1 MPPEFRSMDNENK
14 IKEEALKSFVSYAEL
29 VQATIR
35 KTLRG
40 GSLIV
45 LGPLRPRHFL
55 DVLKKLEESAEFIGL
70 GVIFSNAYGGR
81 SSHPA
86 VGRLKNYFRR
96 SRLYLNII
104 KGNAIDI
111 HDRFENLWSAFNER
125 EVKKT
130 TIRPINNVGFPKE
143 LIDFDKFKIQKFSKA
158 EMDALLDQEVC
169 EAFYPYAVVDTKTL
183 SLFWHII
190 EECNEKKD
198 KENLKVIN
206 RGTIDDIFR
215 VKRSFPD
222 RTLQLLALFDWGNA
236 SARLSPEEQRRDS
249 FGLECLFGLPF
260 GYTVS
265 NDLIESPNS
274 SPDLSELDDRLVPY
288 GEETEDEH
296 PQFYRHLADL
306 DLSHLGEI
314 VKFAHDFLE
323 NIDLQK
329 CDWEFLEIAMGSLA
343 KAFFSNGVEQLLWH
357 MIALEALIGE
367 EKETTQNIG
376 RRLGLIWGGREKKD
390 IDRIC
395 KEFKEL
401 YDFRCSLVHGSK
413 FGKGKMEKEL
423 YRYHLRLARDY
434 ARKTVLWFI
443 CYLSHIHRELKKGA
457 VPLNKYPKQ
466 KDLLL
471 LLDYQIQSFEH
482 QDAKVMMPE
491 DFPEISFEG

>member
-1 MPPEFRSMDNENK
+1 MMPPEFRSMDNENK
-14 IKEEALKSFVSYAEL
+14 IKEEALKSFVSYVEV
-29 VQATIR
+29 VQ
-35 KTLRG
+35 KTVREIVDG
-40 GSLIV
+40 GSLII
-45 LGPLRPRHFL
+45 LGPLHPRHFL
-55 DVLKKLEESAEFIGL
+55 DVLNKLEKSTEFISMGT
-70 GVIFSNAYGGR
+70 IFSKAYGG
-81 SSHPA
+81 SGSDSA
-86 VGRLKNYFRR
+86 IGRLQNYFRR
-96 SRLYLNII
+96 SRLYLDII
-104 KGNAIDI
+104 NGNPCDI
-111 HDRFENLWSAFNER
+111 NAHFEELWASFNER
-125 EVKKT
+125 KIKKI
-130 TIRPINNVGFPKE
+130 TIRPINNVEFTEK
-143 LIDFDKFKIQKFSKA
+143 LIDFGKFKIQKFSKG
-158 EMDALLDQEVC
+158 ELDSLLEQEVC

-190 EECNEKKD
+190 EECNEEKE
-198 KENLKVIN
+198 KENLKIIN
-206 RGTIDDIFR
+206 VGITYDDIFR

-236 SARLSPEEQRRDS
+236 SARPSPEKKNTDWGFEPLD
-249 FGLECLFGLPF
+249 LPF
-260 GYTVS
+260 RYTVS
-265 NDLIESPNS
+265 NDLINSPMA
-274 SPDLSELDDRLVPY
+274 SPDLSKLMLLVD
-288 GEETEDEH
+288 ETEGEFT
-296 PQFYRHLADL
+296 QFTIHLTNSDI
-306 DLSHLGEI
+306 GELKKV
-314 VKFAHDFLE
+314 VKNANDFLE
-323 NIDLQK
+323 SIDLQK

-343 KAFFSNGVEQLLWH
+343 KAFLSDGIEQLLWH
-357 MIALEALIGE
+357 MIALEAIIGE